1 MHDLPYLPRCISAPI
16 VKMHEH
22 VNECSWHK
30 NKAIKD
36 KPKFN
41 HVKGKKT
48 INREQGP
55 KSIKRDQNRG
65 ITRETNEE
73 KKQKT

>member
-1 MHDLPYLPRCISAPI
+1 MRVHGI
-16 VKMHEH
+16 
-22 VNECSWHK
+22 K

>member
-22 VNECSWHK
+22 VNKCSWHK

-41 HVKGKKT
+41 HVKGNKNNKQRTRTQIYKK
-48 INREQGP
+48 G
-55 KSIKRDQNRG
+55 S
-65 ITRETNEE
+65 
-73 KKQKT
+73 KQRYNT